1 MINLFAGLIQFLS
14 VTNSCGFIPD
24 FFSADA
30 DTAIVRKTTDF
41 EITGSGNNIA
51 WDNTNWLVFS
61 VIHASGTSYESKG
74 KILYSDKGIYLLFA
88 GEDQAITTKDY
99 KDDEDIYEGDVF
111 EFFAQPDDR
120 KPPYF
125 EYEINQLGRQLVLIL
140 SGSKNKNLAWSPW
153 RHEYEKHPLIVKK
166 IAVTTKSKKAEL
178 VEGNN
183 AAIKPGAA
191 IQSWTAEI
199 FIPYEVLGLLPE
211 LPPKSG
217 MIWRGNFCRI
227 DYDNNKIQEW
237 SWSKK
242 IQSNFHD
249 LKNFGYL
256 IFE

>member
-1 MINLFAGLIQFLS
+1 MINFFAGLIQFLS
-14 VTNSCGFIPD
+14 VTNTSGSVPD
-24 FFSADA
+24 FFAADA
-30 DTAIVRKTTDF
+30 DTAIVRKTNDF
-41 EITGSGNNIA
+41 QITGSGNNIA
-51 WDNTNWLVFS
+51 WDQASWLVFPK
-61 VIHASGTSYESKG
+61 VHANGTNYESKA
-74 KILYSDKGIYLLFA
+74 KILYSEKGLYLLFA
-88 GEDQAITTKDY
+88 GEDQVIRTKDY

-111 EFFAQPDDR
+111 EFFAQPDDT

-153 RHEYEKHPLIVKK
+153 RHEYEKHPLIIKK
-166 IAVTTKSKKAEL
+166 VIVTTKAKKAEL
-178 VEGNN
+178 VAEKN
-183 AAIKPGAA
+183 AGIKPGGA
-191 IQSWTAEI
+191 IRSWTAEI
-199 FIPYEVLGLLPE
+199 FIPYEVLGLLPG

-227 DYDNNKIQEW
+227 DYDNGKIQEW

-256 IFE
+256 LFE